1 MVSMYRRVMRMIPAT
16 RRTKTGGSKG
26 RMKPSPFG
34 VTFNARRGKKTG
46 GIGERVGLAAKEREM
61 QLMRDKRRVQE
72 VSRKKGRRKTKT
84 GGALGTT
91 RPRTTRRTGGG
102 GR

>member
-1 MVSMYRRVMRMIPAT
+1 MKMY
-16 RRTKTGGSKG
+16 SKKMT
-26 RMKPSPFG
+26 MKP
-34 VTFNARRGKKTG
+34 
-46 GIGERVGLAAKEREM
+46 M
-61 QLMRDKRRVQE
+61 
-72 VSRKKGRRKTKT
+72 KKGRKKTKT

>member
-16 RRTKTGGSKG
+16 RRTRTGGAKG
-26 RMKPSPFG
+26 RMKPSG
-34 VTFNARRGKKTG
+34 T
-46 GIGERVGLAAKEREM
+46 VGLAAKEREA
-61 QLMRDKRRVQE
+61 QARILMRE
-72 VSRKKGRRKTKT
+72 SRKKGRRKTKT

>member
-1 MVSMYRRVMRMIPAT
+1 MYRRVMRMIPAN
-16 RRTKTGGSKG
+16 RRTRTGGTKG

-34 VTFNARRGKKTG
+34 VTFNPKRGKKPSKT
-46 GIGERVGLAAKEREM
+46 VGLAAKEREAQARM
-61 QLMRDKRRVQE
+61 LMRE
-72 VSRKKGRRKTKT
+72 SRKKGRRKTKT